1 CRARPKQYEL
11 AVGDEQPRSR
21 RDRSRPGCGPA
32 SPEIR
37 PREGFRSQPGPAALP
52 GLPLGAQCC
61 RYGRRHDH
69 RCRWCHEYRWEPRP
83 GEAFQ
88 YLETLQA
95 GRQKR
100 NLPAEWAPTGSVW
113 YSRFRNYHTDTPRQV
128 RHLRRAQILSC
139 RSNIRSTQAPG
150 LRTVHHAATVGNEEA
165 PGQTPGSKPNSE
177 GNVAVVL
184 AGSIDPIRDLV
195 AAIRSARIG
204 QPCPSTRKTEAVLP
218 HPHAT
223 DLDELFLAVVA
234 LLLRSPTYFREEESN
249 RCQHAGH
256 CHDQL
261 VHTISAWARE
271 VYRCSGA
278 TGTFPPPRIRIA
290 TPAPAPRPGYEAS
303 RPTSLHHPTPSS
315 A

>member
-1 CRARPKQYEL
+1 
-11 AVGDEQPRSR
+11 
-21 RDRSRPGCGPA
+21 
-32 SPEIR
+32 
-37 PREGFRSQPGPAALP
+37 
-52 GLPLGAQCC
+52 
-61 RYGRRHDH
+61 
-69 RCRWCHEYRWEPRP
+69 
-83 GEAFQ
+83 
-88 YLETLQA
+88 
-95 GRQKR
+95 
-100 NLPAEWAPTGSVW
+100 
-113 YSRFRNYHTDTPRQV
+113 
-128 RHLRRAQILSC
+128 
-139 RSNIRSTQAPG
+139 
-150 LRTVHHAATVGNEEA
+150 HHAATVGNEEA

-256 CHDQL
+256 CHAQL

-271 VYRCSGA
+271 VDRCSGS
-278 TGTFPPPRIRIA
+278 TGTYPPPGFGLLPPLQPLAQDTKRVVQPACTIRPRHQPERIDLA
-290 TPAPAPRPGYEAS
+290 HQS
-303 RPTSLHHPTPSS
+303 RPLRPRRDLVERQPLVIIVLG
-315 A
+315 